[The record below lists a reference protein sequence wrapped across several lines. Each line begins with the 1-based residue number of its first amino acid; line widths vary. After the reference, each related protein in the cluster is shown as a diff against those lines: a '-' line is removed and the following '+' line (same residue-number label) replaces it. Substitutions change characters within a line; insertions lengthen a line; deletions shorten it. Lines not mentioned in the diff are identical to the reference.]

1 MTITQTKRDGIVS
14 KAASPAKTIIAVSI
28 GNALE
33 WFDIVIY
40 GFMAVTISRLF
51 FPDGDST
58 VSLLLTLGTFG
69 VSFFMRPLG
78 AIVLGAYADRAGR
91 KKALTL
97 SITLMTLGTLI
108 IAISPSYGTI
118 GLAAPLLVLIARLIQ
133 GFSAGGEFGS
143 ATALLS
149 EQDPDRRGF
158 YASWQSA
165 SQGITTVLASGF
177 GVALNALLTPDQ
189 LMNWGWRIPFFFG
202 LLVGPI
208 AIYIRRELEEG
219 EEFQTEKASPSPI
232 LETLVTH
239 RGRIITAIGLIVLG
253 TTISYASLFTP
264 TFAIRQLKLP
274 ATAGFTASLILGV
287 LQFFLSPLF
296 GMLSDRMRRTRIM
309 TIAAGSILVAVLPL
323 YTLLAAYPTTVTLY
337 LVQIVLAVGVSAY
350 FGPLSSL
357 MAEIF
362 PARIRGTGLSVGYS
376 FGVAIFGGFAPFIIA
391 WLLSSTG
398 SLLAPGFYVAA
409 AALLSLIALRYSERY
424 L

>member
-1 MTITQTKRDGIVS
+1 MTISVEVHTPCRKVRS
-14 KAASPAKTIIAVSI
+14 AKTIVAVSI

-78 AIVLGAYADRAGR
+78 AIVLGAYADHAGR
-91 KKALTL
+91 KQALTL
-97 SITLMTLGTLI
+97 SIILMTIGTLI
-108 IAISPSYGTI
+108 IAVSPSYGTI
-118 GLAAPLLVLIARLIQ
+118 GIAAPILVLIARLVQ

-149 EQDPDRRGF
+149 EQDPSRRGF
-158 YASWQSA
+158 YASWQAA
-165 SQGITTVLASGF
+165 SQGITTVLASSF

-202 LLVGPI
+202 LLVGPV
-208 AIYIRRELEEG
+208 ALYIRRQLEEG
-219 EEFQTEKASPSPI
+219 EEFQKGRVASAPV
-232 LETLVTH
+232 LKTLLAH
-239 RGRIITAIGLIVLG
+239 RGRIITAVGLIVLG

-264 TFAIRQLKLP
+264 TFAIRQLNLP

-287 LQFFLSPLF
+287 LQFILSPLF
-296 GMLSDRMRRTRIM
+296 GSLSDRLRRTRIM
-309 TIAAGSILVAVLPL
+309 TVAAASILLLVLPL
-323 YTLLAAYPTTVTLY
+323 YAILAAYPSTTSLY
-337 LVQIVLAVGVSAY
+337 LVQVLLAIGVSAY
-350 FGPLSSL
+350 FGPLCSL

-362 PARIRGTGLSVGYS
+362 PAKIRGTGLSVGYS
-376 FGVAIFGGFAPFIIA
+376 FGVAIFGGFAPFVIA
-391 WLLSSTG
+391 WLLSVTG
-398 SLLAPGFYVAA
+398 SLLAPGVYVAA
-409 AALLSLIALRYSERY
+409 AALISLVALQYCKRY
-424 L
+424 LS

>member
-1 MTITQTKRDGIVS
+1 MTIAQPTQVHTSS
-14 KAASPAKTIIAVSI
+14 KTANPAKTIVAVSI

-51 FPDGDST
+51 FPNGDST

-78 AIVLGAYADRAGR
+78 AIVLGAYADGAGR

-97 SITLMTLGTLI
+97 SIILMTIGTLI
-108 IAISPSYGTI
+108 IAISPSHGTI
-118 GLAAPLLVLIARLIQ
+118 GIAAPILVLIARLIQ

-149 EQDPDRRGF
+149 EQDPTRRGF

-165 SQGITTVLASGF
+165 SQGITTVLASSF

-189 LMNWGWRIPFFFG
+189 LLNWGWRIPFFFG
-202 LLVGPI
+202 LLVGPV
-208 AIYIRRELEEG
+208 ALYIRRQLEEG
-219 EEFQTEKASPSPI
+219 EEFQKDRAAAAPI

-239 RGRIITAIGLIVLG
+239 RGRIITAVGLIVLG

-264 TFAIRQLKLP
+264 TFAIRQLNLP

-287 LQFFLSPLF
+287 LQFIPSPLSALSP
-296 GMLSDRMRRTRIM
+296 
-309 TIAAGSILVAVLPL
+309 
-323 YTLLAAYPTTVTLY
+323 
-337 LVQIVLAVGVSAY
+337 IVCVGPRS
-350 FGPLSSL
+350 
-357 MAEIF
+357 
-362 PARIRGTGLSVGYS
+362 
-376 FGVAIFGGFAPFIIA
+376 
-391 WLLSSTG
+391 
-398 SLLAPGFYVAA
+398 
-409 AALLSLIALRYSERY
+409 
-424 L
+424 